1 MGIGSEWEWGRVDIL
16 LGMQMGYYM
25 VWMGPRIAGD
35 VVCLSNYNPDCLFM
49 SSGLGI
55 P

>member
-1 MGIGSEWEWGRVDIL
+1 MEVL
-16 LGMQMGYYM
+16 LGMKIGYYI

-35 VVCLSNYNPDCLFM
+35 VVCLSNYKLDCFFM